1 MVKGSRRARSR
12 PVPPC
17 YRSDPPVD
25 RDGVLI
31 FHSIHKVMRA
41 EKILRAAGLDV
52 RLMPVPR
59 QLSSDCGLSIAFRSA
74 DRQAVEA
81 ALRSEG
87 CLYEAV
93 YLWEEGAYR
102 QKG

>member
-1 MVKGSRRARSR
+1 M
-12 PVPPC
+12 
-17 YRSDPPVD
+17 D

-59 QLSSDCGLSIAFRSA
+59 QLSSDCGLSIAFRSC
-74 DRQAVEA
+74 DRRAVEA
-81 ALRSEG
+81 ALRSAG
-87 CLYEAV
+87 CPYEALYV
-93 YLWEEGAYR
+93 WADGAYR
-102 QKG
+102 PGG